1 MVWMTNTNSKHNL
14 DNAFDAIADN
24 PAQAAELK
32 ARAALMGALVAQIA
46 SWKLPPETAAARLK
60 ISKARLKELLG
71 GKFGRFTLEALTQLT
86 HRAEKLRLA
95 KD

>member
-1 MVWMTNTNSKHNL
+1 MEVHIFN
-14 DNAFDAIADN
+14 DAFDAIADS
-24 PAQAAELK
+24 PAEAAELK
-32 ARAALMGALVAQIA
+32 ARADLMSDLVARIA

-71 GKFGRFTLEALTQLT
+71 GKFDQFTLEALMQLT